1 MMPKGATT
9 PAQAHVLTIT
19 LNPALDISTSAAHVV
34 PDVKL
39 RCAAPGFDPG
49 GGGINVSRAI
59 KAMGGESGALIA
71 LGGATGQRMAD
82 MLARIGVTV
91 LALPAPG
98 DTRQS
103 ITVDDKTT
111 RQQYR
116 FVMPGPEWSD
126 ADVQRALTM
135 AGDAAVRGGI
145 VVLSG
150 SNPPGVPTDFAAM
163 LAERLLDSG
172 ARLIVDTSGAALAAV
187 ASATDRRV
195 DILRMDDAEAEGL
208 AGHPL
213 PYRADTAAFA
223 ASLVASGA
231 ARGVIVA
238 RGRDGNIIA
247 TDQGIWHAEAARVP
261 VRSKVGA
268 GDSFLAGFTLGHAR
282 GWPVAD
288 ALGLAAAAASA
299 TVQTP
304 ATELC
309 RAEDVRQLFDA
320 RVVTRMQ
327 I

>member
-1 MMPKGATT
+1 MM
-9 PAQAHVLTIT
+9 AQQARILTIT
-19 LNPALDISTSAAHVV
+19 LNPALDLSTAAAHVV

-39 RCAAPGFDPG
+39 RCAAPSHDPG

-59 KAMGGESGALIA
+59 MAMGGESHALVA
-71 LGGATGQRMAD
+71 LGGPAGQRMAQ
-82 MLARIGVTV
+82 MLSQIGIR
-91 LALPAPG
+91 LISLPAPG
-98 DTRQS
+98 ETRQS
-103 ITVDDKTT
+103 LTVDDETT

-116 FVMPGPEWSD
+116 FVMPGPEWC
-126 ADVQRALTM
+126 AQDVERALNAA
-135 AGDAAVRGGI
+135 AGTVEPDTL

-150 SNPPGVPTDFAAM
+150 SNPPGVPSGFAAM
-163 LAERLLDSG
+163 LAERLQGTG

-187 ASATDRRV
+187 AAAHDRRV
-195 DILRMDDAEAEGL
+195 EILRMDDAEAEGL
-208 AGHPL
+208 AGRPL

-223 ASLVASGA
+223 AGLVASGA

-247 TDQGIWHAEAARVP
+247 TDDGIWHAEAARVP

-309 RAEDVRQLFDA
+309 RGEDVEQLFAA
-320 RVVTRMQ
+320 RVITRMQ
-327 I
+327 IDAAP

>member
-1 MMPKGATT
+1 MRRSATAQQ
-9 PAQAHVLTIT
+9 AQARVLTIT
-19 LNPALDISTSAAHVV
+19 LNPALDISTAAGHVV

-39 RCAAPGFDPG
+39 RCAAPSYDPG

-71 LGGATGQRMAD
+71 LGGPTGQRMAD
-82 MLARIGVTV
+82 MLARIGIKV
-91 LALPAPG
+91 LVLPAPG
-98 DTRQS
+98 TTRQS
-103 ITVDDKTT
+103 VTVDDETT

-116 FVMPGPEWSD
+116 FVMPGPEWCD
-126 ADVQRALTM
+126 ADVQRALSM
-135 AGDAAVRGGI
+135 AADAAVRDGF

-150 SNPPGVPTDFAAM
+150 SNPPGVPSGFAAM
-163 LAERLLDSG
+163 LAERLLGSG
-172 ARLIVDTSGAALAAV
+172 ARLIVDTSGKALAAV
-187 ASATDRRV
+187 AAATDRRV

-208 AGHPL
+208 AGRPL

-247 TDQGIWHAEAARVP
+247 TAEGIWHAEAARVP
-261 VRSKVGA
+261 LRSKVGA
-268 GDSFLAGFTLGHAR
+268 GDSFLAGFTLGQAR
-282 GWPVAD
+282 GWSVAD

-304 ATELC
+304 ATQLC
-309 RAEDVRQLFDA
+309 RPEDVRQLFDA

-327 I
+327 G

>member
-1 MMPKGATT
+1 MMD
-9 PAQAHVLTIT
+9 QAPILTIT
-19 LNPALDISTSAAHVV
+19 LNPALDISTGAARVI

-39 RCAAPGFDPG
+39 RCEAPSFDPG

-59 KAMGGESGALIA
+59 RNMGGHSTALVA
-71 LGGATGQRMAD
+71 LGGSTGQRMAQ
-82 MLARIGVTV
+82 MLEEAGISV
-91 LALPAPG
+91 LVLPAPG
-98 DTRQS
+98 ETRQS
-103 ITVDDKTT
+103 LTADDRAA

-126 ADVQRALTM
+126 VDVTRTLEL
-135 AGDAAVRGGI
+135 AAETAPRGGL

-150 SNPPGVPTDFAAM
+150 SNPPGVPSSFAAL
-163 LAERLLDSG
+163 LAERLQG
-172 ARLIVDTSGAALAAV
+172 HGTRLIVDTSGEALASV
-187 ASATDRRV
+187 AAARDRRV
-195 DILRMDDAEAEGL
+195 EILRMDDEEAEGL
-208 AGHPL
+208 AGMPL

-247 TDQGIWHAEAARVP
+247 TDDGIWHAEAARVP
-261 VRSKVGA
+261 VISKVGA
-268 GDSFLAGFTLGHAR
+268 GDSFLAGFTLAYAR

-309 RAEDVRQLFDA
+309 RPEDVERLFAA
-320 RVVTRMQ
+320 RMITEMRV
-327 I
+327 

>member
-1 MMPKGATT
+1 MMPD
-9 PAQAHVLTIT
+9 PAAAQPQARILTIT
-19 LNPALDISTSAAHVV
+19 LNPALDISTSVAHVV

-59 KAMGGESGALIA
+59 QTMGGESGALIA
-71 LGGATGQRMAD
+71 LGGSTGQHMAN
-82 MLARIGVTV
+82 MLARIGIKV
-91 LALPAPG
+91 LSLPAPG

-103 ITVDDKTT
+103 VTVDDETT

-116 FVMPGPEWSD
+116 FVMPGPEWCD

-135 AGDAAVRGGI
+135 AADAAVRGGI

-150 SNPPGVPTDFAAM
+150 SNPPGVPADFAAM

-172 ARLIVDTSGAALAAV
+172 TRLIVDTSGQALATV
-187 ASATDRRV
+187 AAATDRRV

-208 AGHPL
+208 ADRPL
-213 PYRADTAAFA
+213 PYRGDTAAFA

-247 TDQGIWHAEAARVP
+247 TDEGVWHAEAARVP

-309 RAEDVRQLFDA
+309 RAEDVRQLFAA
-320 RVVTRMQ
+320 RVVTQMQ